1 MSSRAC
7 ASRPSRRATS
17 PACERQGI
25 TVGLVTRRASS
36 RVPAARNT
44 SSASS
49 WRSSCAAT
57 SPTAMYRHAETD
69 RVPPSSVFAAP
80 RRHRRAGR
88 SRAARRRGSGSR
100 VQVRLLPAPPR
111 VDGGPRVLDH
121 VADRSRPHELPR
133 ADLRCHGV
141 PEHGPVASRHG
152 ERAPQGLGGLVVL
165 VRPAQDAD
173 HLDERRRV
181 VVEPVD
187 ERAARVQAADDR
199 ERLVARPSREEPEHH
214 RVAQQRAFG
223 RRLVRPS
230 AMITSARRCASVAR
244 SGACIAAAR

>member
-7 ASRPSRRATS
+7 ASRPSRRAAS

-25 TVGLVTRRASS
+25 TVGLVTRRAS
-36 RVPAARNT
+36 RRRPAARNA

-57 SPTAMYRHAETD
+57 SPTAMCRQAETD
-69 RVPPSSVFAAP
+69 RAPPSSVFA
-80 RRHRRAGR
+80 
-88 SRAARRRGSGSR
+88 STAAASPTPVALEQRDDEAVARR

-111 VDGGPRVLDH
+111 VDGGPRVLDR

-187 ERAARVQAADDR
+187 ERAARVQAADDG
-199 ERLVARPSREEPEHH
+199 ERLVAWPSREEPEHH
-214 RVAQQRAFG
+214 RVAQQRALG
-223 RRLVRPS
+223 RRLVSP
-230 AMITSARRCASVAR
+230 ARR
-244 SGACIAAAR
+244 